1 MELTPKIPAMKELIL
16 CLILLMAVCVIFGQG
31 LPQSEIDPEIVGRW
45 DYLKSVVDGKEV
57 YALVGSEHYYADGK
71 VIFINWHLKPYP
83 LDRVPETSKELAK
96 HHDHYFSGMGT
107 YTTDKENNLLAIEML
122 AVNDT
127 AYLGATAK
135 VRYEI
140 RGDTI
145 IFMDQYYFTRAE
157 Q

>member
-1 MELTPKIPAMKELIL
+1 MKKLIL
-16 CLILLMAVCVIFGQG
+16 CPILLMAACVTFGQG

-45 DYLKSVVDGKEV
+45 DYLKSVVDGKEA

-83 LDRVPETSKELAK
+83 LDQVPESSKELVK
-96 HHDHYFSGMGT
+96 HHDHYFSGLGT
-107 YTTDKENNLLAIEML
+107 YTTDRENNLLVITPYAL
-122 AVNDT
+122 SDT
-127 AYLGATAK
+127 SQLGGSFK
-135 VRYEI
+135 VKYEI

-145 IFMDQYYFTRAE
+145 IFVDQYFFTRAK